1 MRNLGW
7 HMCRYPINAER
18 MATAVSVCLVCVGPR
33 FKPHQGKGTK
43 IKNDQREKASK
54 KRQTER
60 GHNRGAHLRMLI
72 GVSTGGMFLSEERC
86 HVTTYGLVGR
96 AGREHQANHSAG
108 GPVASCTNQEDETQ
122 KAI

>member
-1 MRNLGW
+1 MTS
-7 HMCRYPINAER
+7 ER
-18 MATAVSVCLVCVGPR
+18 KQA
-33 FKPHQGKGTK
+33 
-43 IKNDQREKASK
+43 K
-54 KRQTER
+54 KDKTER
-60 GHNRGAHLRMLI
+60 GHNCGAHLGMLT

-108 GPVASCTNQEDETQ
+108 GPVASCANQEDETQ